1 MSWAT
6 QSRYTFEQLQ
16 IKLGRTNIYK
26 CGLTVVSEVRNV
38 LGREYKVLV
47 KFTKYCQ
54 IFGVDKSTELWEH
67 LFIDCKNISN
77 DCHS

>member
-47 KFTKYCQ
+47 
-54 IFGVDKSTELWEH
+54 H
-67 LFIDCKNISN
+67 
-77 DCHS
+77 